1 MSDILE
7 KFVLSEGSVTIG
19 KINIDTN
26 AMLTKKY
33 NVRGVPQFLLLKNGN
48 EIKRHVGPM
57 TGEELEKFC
66 N

>member
-7 KFVLSEGSVTIG
+7 NFALSKNRVVIG

-26 AMLTKKY
+26 SGLTKKY
-33 NVRGVPQFLLLKNGN
+33 NIRGVPQFLLIKNGI

-57 TGEELEKFC
+57 TGIELEKFYE
-66 N
+66 